1 VLGAWCLVFSL
12 ELGAWCLEVLYMPKF
27 NYVAMD
33 AHGKESKGTLEVAS
47 QNEAIGRVKE
57 MGLFPTK
64 IVETDKE
71 KGKAKVDKKAA
82 PGPAGKSAKKKGAMN
97 LQIKIPGLSG
107 GVKSKVLTTFT
118 RQLATLVDA
127 GLPLL
132 RGLRVL
138 EKQERNATLKNILAE
153 LALGI
158 EGGSTFSEALAQHP
172 KVFNRLFVNMV
183 KAGEL
188 GGVLEVVLQRLSE
201 FMEKAQ
207 KIKGKVIAAMFYPVA
222 VLIVATAILIILMV
236 KVVPSFQSV
245 FEGMLDG
252 AQLPAFTR
260 LVLGISSM
268 IKDHIVYTT
277 AGIAVLVV
285 IFLFFIK
292 TKFGRYAWDKFKLKV
307 PVVGPVVSK
316 VAIARFTRTLG
327 TLVSSGVPILQ
338 ALTIVKETAGNVII
352 GNAVN
357 AVHESVKEGETI
369 TAPLEASGVFPP
381 MVISMVDVGEQT
393 GALPEMLLKIADNYD
408 EEVDNAVSAM
418 TSLLEPIMIV
428 FLAVIVGSIVIAMF
442 LPLIELMNRVGDSG
456 SGGKGEKE

>member
-1 VLGAWCLVFSL
+1 
-12 ELGAWCLEVLYMPKF
+12 MPKF
-27 NYVAMD
+27 SYVAMD
-33 AHGKESKGTLEVAS
+33 SKGKESKGTLEVGN
-47 QNEAIGRVKE
+47 QNEAINRVKE

-64 IVETDKE
+64 IVEVDKSKEKPE
-71 KGKAKVDKKAA
+71 KGKAA
-82 PGPAGKSAKKKGAMN
+82 GRPAGKKKKGAGN
-97 LQIKIPGLSG
+97 INIKIPGLGG

-138 EKQERNATLKNILAE
+138 EKQERNPTLKSIIAD
-153 LALGI
+153 LALAI

-188 GGVLEVVLQRLSE
+188 GGVLEVVLNRLSE

-222 VLIVATAILIILMV
+222 VLVVATAIMIILMV
-236 KVVPSFQSV
+236 KVVPSFRTV
-245 FEGMLDG
+245 FEGMG
-252 AQLPAFTR
+252 TGELPAFTR
-260 LVLGISSM
+260 LVLGISEAV
-268 IKDHIVYTT
+268 KDHILLTSI
-277 AGIAVLVV
+277 GVV
-285 IFLFFIK
+285 IVIVLFMITIR
-292 TKFGRYAWDKFKLKV
+292 TKFGRHAWDKFKLKM
-307 PVVGPVVSK
+307 PVIGPVISK
-316 VAIARFTRTLG
+316 VAISRFTRTLG

-352 GNAVN
+352 SNAVG
-357 AVHESVKEGETI
+357 AIHESVKEGETI

-381 MVISMVDVGEQT
+381 MVVSMVDVGEQT

-408 EEVDNAVSAM
+408 DEVDNAVAAM

-428 FLAVIVGSIVIAMF
+428 FLAVVVGSIVIAMF
-442 LPLIELMNRVGDSG
+442 LPLIDLMNKIGDSG
-456 SGGKGEKE
+456 GGGDKD

>member
-1 VLGAWCLVFSL
+1 
-12 ELGAWCLEVLYMPKF
+12 MPKY

-33 AHGKESKGTLEVAS
+33 SRGKETKGTLEVAS

-64 IVETDKE
+64 IVEIDKAE
-71 KGKAKVDKKAA
+71 KADQKAA
-82 PGPAGKSAKKKGAMN
+82 KPTAKAGKKGGGVN
-97 LQIKIPGLSG
+97 ISIKIPGLSG
-107 GVKSKVLTTFT
+107 RVKSKVLTTFT

-138 EKQERNATLKNILAE
+138 EKQERNPTLKNIIAE
-153 LALGI
+153 LALSI
-158 EGGSTFSEALAQHP
+158 EGGSTFSEGLAQHP
-172 KVFNRLFVNMV
+172 KVFNRLYVNMV

-188 GGVLEVVLQRLSE
+188 GGVLEVVLTRLSE

-222 VLIVATAILIILMV
+222 VLVVAVAILIILMV
-236 KVVPSFQSV
+236 KVVPQFKSV
-245 FEGMLDG
+245 FEGMLEG

-260 LVLGISSM
+260 LVLGISEAV
-268 IKDHIVYTT
+268 KDHIVYTMGGL
-277 AGIAVLVV
+277 AAFVVL
-285 IFLFFIK
+285 FMLFIK
-292 TKFGRYAWDKFKLKV
+292 TRFGRRVFDKFKLKM
-307 PVVGPVVSK
+307 PVIGPVVSK
-316 VAIARFTRTLG
+316 VAISRFTRTLG

-338 ALTIVKETAGNVII
+338 ALTIVKETAGNVIVS
-352 GNAVN
+352 NAV
-357 AVHESVKEGETI
+357 ASIHESVKEGETI

-408 EEVDNAVSAM
+408 DEVDNAVAAM

-428 FLAVIVGSIVIAMF
+428 FLAVIVGSIVIALF
-442 LPLIELMNRVGDSG
+442 LPLIKLMEQVGEPEQDRSAG
-456 SGGKGEKE
+456 AETTQ